1 MNIDDLEKQ
10 LFAKKRSIADLA
22 RFISNRTDNNPNYT
36 LLLGA
41 GCSISSGI
49 RSAGELI
56 IDWRND
62 LCPADIRG
70 AEAQKRYLKAF
81 PQDYRGFMALF
92 GVGGS
97 LADGY
102 QCDYIFALSALQ
114 VHHSNQVGR
123 LLVQLSKDAEYQA
136 DAPSCLQ
143 HVLANYGSR
152 YTKAFAG
159 FLHELAPKERDQLIT
174 FLADID
180 TKVTSNLDYRRI
192 IRNLKQLN
200 EPELAKKFQQ
210 AEIDRARQPHG

>member
-1 MNIDDLEKQ
+1 MGP
-10 LFAKKRSIADLA
+10 A
-22 RFISNRTDNNPNYT
+22 RYVFRGRMFQRAITITFLLLVINSAAMGTARNFRAGSPGEELKAAFTHLKTNPNDR
-36 LLLGA
+36 A
-41 GCSISSGI
+41 
-49 RSAGELI
+49 
-56 IDWRND
+56 
-62 LCPADIRG
+62 
-70 AEAQKRYLKAF
+70 AQKRYLKAF

-92 GVGGS
+92 GAGGS

-114 VHHSNQVGR
+114 AHHSDQVGR

-143 HVLANYGSR
+143 HVLTNYGSR

-159 FLHELAPKERDQLIT
+159 FLHELSPKERDQLIT

-180 TKVTSNLDYRRI
+180 TKVSSNLDYRRI

-210 AEIDRARQPHG
+210 AQIDRARQQHG

>member
-1 MNIDDLEKQ
+1 MFQRAI
-10 LFAKKRSIADLA
+10 
-22 RFISNRTDNNPNYT
+22 TVT
-36 LLLGA
+36 LLLFVINLA
-41 GCSISSGI
+41 GMAGSPKP
-49 RSAGELI
+49 RAKTAAEELKSAFTHLKANPS
-56 IDWRND
+56 D
-62 LCPADIRG
+62 PA
-70 AEAQKRYLKAF
+70 AQIRYLKAF
-81 PQDYRGFMALF
+81 PQDYRGFMAMF
-92 GVGGS
+92 GAGGS

-114 VHHSNQVGR
+114 AHHSSQVGR

-159 FLHELAPKERDQLIT
+159 FLHELAPKDRDQLIT

-180 TKVTSNLDYRRI
+180 TKVTSNLEYRRI

-200 EPELAKKFQQ
+200 EAELAKKFQQ
-210 AEIDRARQPHG
+210 AQIDRARQPHG

>member
-1 MNIDDLEKQ
+1 MGPASYVFRGRMFQRAITTTFLLLVINSAAMGAARNFRAGSPGEELKAAFTQ
-10 LFAKKRSIADLA
+10 LKA
-22 RFISNRTDNNPNYT
+22 NPN
-36 LLLGA
+36 
-41 GCSISSGI
+41 
-49 RSAGELI
+49 
-56 IDWRND
+56 D
-62 LCPADIRG
+62 RG
-70 AEAQKRYLKAF
+70 AQKRYLKAF

-92 GVGGS
+92 GSGGS

-114 VHHSNQVGR
+114 DHHSDQVGR
-123 LLVQLSKDAEYQA
+123 LLVQLSKDAEYQS

-143 HVLANYGSR
+143 HVLASYGSR

-159 FLHELAPKERDQLIT
+159 FLHELSPKERDQLIT

-200 EPELAKKFQQ
+200 EPELVKKFQQ
-210 AEIDRARQPHG
+210 AQTDRARQQHG

>member
-1 MNIDDLEKQ
+1 MFQRAITITFLLLVIN
-10 LFAKKRSIADLA
+10 AAAGAA
-22 RFISNRTDNNPNYT
+22 RKSRAGSPAEELKAAFTHLKANPNDR
-36 LLLGA
+36 A
-41 GCSISSGI
+41 
-49 RSAGELI
+49 
-56 IDWRND
+56 
-62 LCPADIRG
+62 
-70 AEAQKRYLKAF
+70 AQKRYLKAF
-81 PQDYRGFMALF
+81 PQDYRGFIALF
-92 GVGGS
+92 GSGGS

-114 VHHSNQVGR
+114 IHHSDQVGR

-152 YTKAFAG
+152 YTKSFAG
-159 FLHELAPKERDQLIT
+159 FLHELSPKERDQLIV

-180 TKVTSNLDYRRI
+180 TKTTSNLDYRRI

-210 AEIDRARQPHG
+210 VQIDRARQPHG